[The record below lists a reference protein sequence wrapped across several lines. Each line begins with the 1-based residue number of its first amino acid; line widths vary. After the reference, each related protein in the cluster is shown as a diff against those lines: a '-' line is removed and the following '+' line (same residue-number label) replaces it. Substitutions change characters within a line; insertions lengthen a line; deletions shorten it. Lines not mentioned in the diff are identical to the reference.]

1 VTFVILTIH
10 CDIRHVCRTGNRQE
24 PYWHPLGH
32 MVAAVCRGAH
42 ARRSLGKGGR
52 CSGSQAGP
60 GFVRHRFCS
69 ERGRR
74 GRREAAAG
82 SAGVVAVDFGA
93 LPPEINSGRMYAGA
107 GSGPLL
113 AAAAAWDGLASEL
126 SSAATS
132 YQSTVSEL
140 TGAAWLGPSSAS
152 MAAAAAPYVTWMN
165 TTAAQAQ
172 QTASQLA
179 SAVAAYEAAFAATV
193 PPPVIAAN
201 RALLASL
208 VATNILGQNTPAI
221 AATQAQYAEMWA
233 QDAAAMYGYAGA
245 SAAATTL
252 TPFSAPTQ
260 NTNPAGTAT
269 QAAAV
274 TQATAAA
281 TGTTQSTLSQV
292 VSTMPST
299 LQSLASGG
307 SSDPVTAIVAFLN
320 TPANQALENFAGVVL
335 GGDTPYVYDPLFVGA
350 SAFSLTSP
358 LLAQIGAAP
367 AVAASAASA
376 VSAAPEDALGTLAG
390 SYGSGA
396 GSAGLGGAGV
406 SAGLGRAAAVGGLS
420 VPQSWGTT
428 SPAIRLA
435 ATALP
440 SGGLDG
446 LPEAGAAGPGGW
458 FGGLPPVGSVVNA
471 PRNGATGPRSGSRLK
486 VIPQMAAAPGVHD
499 DAPDRAVKPN
509 GRASDA
515 LGTLSERERD
525 ELDELRKQIAELAM
539 ERDAAARLIRE
550 AIR

>member
-1 VTFVILTIH
+1 
-10 CDIRHVCRTGNRQE
+10 
-24 PYWHPLGH
+24 
-32 MVAAVCRGAH
+32 M
-42 ARRSLGKGGR
+42 SL
-52 CSGSQAGP
+52 
-60 GFVRHRFCS
+60 
-69 ERGRR
+69 
-74 GRREAAAG
+74 
-82 SAGVVAVDFGA
+82 VDFAG

-152 MAAAAAPYVTWMN
+152 MAAAAAPYVAWMN

-172 QTASQLA
+172 QTAGQLA

-221 AATQAQYAEMWA
+221 AATEAQYAEMWA

-260 NTNPAGTAT
+260 NTNPAGAGT

-274 TQATAAA
+274 TQASAAA
-281 TGTTQSTLSQV
+281 TGTAQNALSQV
-292 VSTMPST
+292 PST

-307 SSDPVTAIVAFLN
+307 VAQWIMDVFNNPLVTDFEKLSTALGGYTQGITGVAFIVAGSINVSLPMVTTAI
-320 TPANQALENFAGVVL
+320 GK
-335 GGDTPYVYDPLFVGA
+335 G
-350 SAFSLTSP
+350 
-358 LLAQIGAAP
+358 LAAAAAAAAAP
-367 AVAASAASA
+367 VSA
-376 VSAAPEDALGTLAG
+376 VSAAPGDALGTLAG

-406 SAGLGRAAAVGGLS
+406 SAGLGRAAAVGALS
-420 VPQSWGTT
+420 VPQSWGTA

-440 SGGLDG
+440 TAGLDG
-446 LPEAGAAGPGGW
+446 LPQAGPAGLGGSFGGMPPIISAVNASRNGAAGP
-458 FGGLPPVGSVVNA
+458 
-471 PRNGATGPRSGSRLK
+471 RSESRLK
-486 VIPQMAAAPGVHD
+486 VIPQMAGQPGTPGRWVSAPAGD
-499 DAPDRAVKPN
+499 SAV
-509 GRASDA
+509 
-515 LGTLSERERD
+515 SERA
-525 ELDELRKQIAELAM
+525 ELNGLRTAIAELAK
-539 ERDAAARLIRE
+539 ERDVLMRSAALVIKEALAR
-550 AIR
+550 